1 MRCPRCDHNIHGR
14 ALFCPNCGAKLEQ
27 PPAPAA
33 PSVMPGPTVS
43 RPTRPLTWGPPP
55 EVSTPA
61 GKGSGLTW
69 LVIGV
74 AVLVLLLV
82 GALGYGAV
90 QAGRHERTLQVEQTA
105 EDLYQRGETYLQ
117 EGQLE
122 LAAAAYEQ
130 ALLYMPDHTA
140 SSKRL
145 AQVREQLGVQP
156 TPTLLL
162 QRETKQAFWN
172 ELMAAYEIG
181 NWELVI
187 QQADKLIGVDP
198 DYNREQVDGMLVE
211 AFYAL
216 GTRLVEQDQMV
227 EAVRYFDSALV
238 LAPENGRIALA
249 KDLAVRYM
257 TGMGYW
263 AADWPQAITH
273 LRGVYDLDP
282 EYKDVSAR
290 LHDALVQ
297 YGDLLIVRQE
307 WCQASEQYTRALA
320 IRSEADIVAKN
331 QDATLKCAEAPTPMP
346 GDQPPPTVTAP
357 AGTFV
362 GRLVRV
368 DDIPSGQM
376 YIRGQ
381 VLDEA
386 GSGVPGVQIKIQAWD
401 WSTLATSDATGLYSF
416 DGLANAVVYTLTLVD
431 LPSEPVDVEGQWGKL
446 SWVEF
451 VKAQ

>member
-27 PPAPAA
+27 PPAPSAA
-33 PSVMPGPTVS
+33 PSPGIGQ
-43 RPTRPLTWGPPP
+43 PTRPLTWGPSR
-55 EVSTPA
+55 EVSAPT

-74 AVLVLLLV
+74 AAVVILLV

-90 QAGRHERTLQVEQTA
+90 QAGRHERALQVEQTA
-105 EDLYQRGETYLQ
+105 KDLYQRGETYLQ

-130 ALLYMPDHTA
+130 ALLYMPDHAA
-140 SSKRL
+140 SSRRL

-156 TPTLLL
+156 TPTPLL

-187 QQADKLIGVDP
+187 LQADKLIGVDP
-198 DYNREQVDGMLVE
+198 DYNRQQVDGMLVE

-263 AADWPQAITH
+263 AADWPQAISH
-273 LRGVYDLDP
+273 LRGAYDLDP
-282 EYKDVSAR
+282 QYKDVSQR
-290 LHDALVQ
+290 LHNALVQ
-297 YGDLLIVRQE
+297 YGDLMIVRQE

-320 IRSEADIVAKN
+320 IRSEAAIVAKN
-331 QDATLKCAEAPTPMP
+331 QDATLKCAETPTPTP
-346 GDQPPPTVTAP
+346 NGDSPPVAAP

-362 GRLVRV
+362 GRLARV
-368 DDIPSGQM
+368 EDIPSGQM

-386 GSGVPGVQIKIQAWD
+386 GRGVPGVQVKIQAWD
-401 WSTLATSDATGLYSF
+401 WSTLALSDGSGLYSF
-416 DGLANAVVYTLTLVD
+416 DGLGNAVVYTLTLVD

-451 VKAQ
+451 VKAR